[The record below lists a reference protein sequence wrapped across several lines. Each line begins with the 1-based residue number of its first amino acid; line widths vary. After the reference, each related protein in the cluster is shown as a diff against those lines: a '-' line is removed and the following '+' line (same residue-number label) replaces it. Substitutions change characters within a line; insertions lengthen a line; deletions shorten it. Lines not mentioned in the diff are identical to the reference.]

1 MKIYLTLDEN
11 GYVDGWGSTSS
22 HVDNEIEIDLAEN
35 HDFFKTDFACWKH
48 ENGELV
54 FGEEKQKQLIE
65 EYAEEYVEEYAM
77 NSTSRKTIQELDAEQ
92 QELKGRIA
100 WLEAEN
106 KLLREKIKKL
116 KGMIS

>member
-1 MKIYLTLDEN
+1 MIVYITLDEN
-11 GYVDGWGSTSS
+11 GYVSGWGSTSS
-22 HVDNEIEIDLAEN
+22 RVDKEIEIDLDEN
-35 HDFFKTDFACWKH
+35 HDFFKTDFACWKY

-54 FGEEKQKQLIE
+54 FDEEKQKQLIE
-65 EYAEEYVEEYAM
+65 KHAI
-77 NSTSRKTIQELDAEQ
+77 SSISWKSIQELDAEQ

-116 KGMIS
+116 EGMMS